1 MAWFEKICILTGV
14 YITHIDMGKGRTLNH
29 MPPPQHSSWGVYSPP
44 IFGKGRLFP
53 HMIPNNTLQC
63 LHRGSYLRGTPQG
76 CNVIYLYG
84 FIYNT
89 QYGMTLYDVH
99 LSKVVHCSIF
109 PTGEYVLRGT
119 PLGCTVIQLLCL
131 IYMTEHGL
139 PHRGIQWFIS
149 TVLDTNMVY
158 PTGVYIVVKW
168 LSSDTFSTTHGF
180 TPL

>member
-1 MAWFEKICILTGV
+1 
-14 YITHIDMGKGRTLNH
+14 
-29 MPPPQHSSWGVYSPP
+29 
-44 IFGKGRLFP
+44 
-53 HMIPNNTLQC
+53 MIPNNTLQC

-119 PLGCTVIQLLCL
+119 PLGCTVIQLLSL
-131 IYMTEHGL
+131 IHMTEHGL
-139 PHRGIQWFIS
+139 PHRGIQ
-149 TVLDTNMVY
+149 
-158 PTGVYIVVKW
+158 
-168 LSSDTFSTTHGF
+168 
-180 TPL
+180 